1 MLLASAAPSRA
12 AEGAS
17 GNGPLLSRGITS
29 DAGLEGRVVWI
40 DGYANLDVLAT
51 RAGIAG
57 LMEKMRRAHIN
68 TVVFGAKMFGG
79 QALYASDIAPRL
91 TEWRGQ
97 RVSPDLDMLRAVVE
111 EAHARG
117 LKVHA
122 ALVEGEFLDEKA
134 VQGLARMPSRR
145 DLQARVVAIL
155 CSPGANLAALLLSGG
170 GNIAGCLKSLV
181 EKLEK
186 AETPA
191 A

>member
-1 MLLASAAPSRA
+1 MSKLVKQLVTQELTARYAQQTSAVWVELTGVDGIATNALRRELRARRMRLEIVKNALLRRACAGGPLARLADAITGPAALITGGESATAIGKLLA
-12 AEGAS
+12 
-17 GNGPLLSRGITS
+17 
-29 DAGLEGRVVWI
+29 
-40 DGYANLDVLAT
+40 
-51 RAGIAG
+51 
-57 LMEKMRRAHIN
+57 
-68 TVVFGAKMFGG
+68 
-79 QALYASDIAPRL
+79 
-91 TEWRGQ
+91 EWHPKLQ
-97 RVSPDLDMLRAVVE
+97 
-111 EAHARG
+111 G

-134 VQGLARMPSRR
+134 VQGLALMPSRR